1 MHQRQS
7 RRDEGMQ
14 TIERKTEGRRD
25 EENARKKMLV
35 LTPAL
40 LLALFCLS
48 FVFQKRKKKPTK
60 KFSKSAAAFFIV
72 LLLPFAFPFALTP
85 PLTPRLFFYS
95 FLFHNCLFLRCVC
108 LLNVFVTQCDDV
120 FRDKELASQLTGS
133 LCGLGRSPK
142 SPVTR
147 QKGQISWSCKPPTR
161 K

>member
-1 MHQRQS
+1 MKGCKQS
-7 RRDEGMQ
+7 RERQKEGEM
-14 TIERKTEGRRD
+14 RKTHAKKCWFSRLRCFLPYF
-25 EENARKKMLV
+25 ARHLFFKKEKRN
-35 LTPAL
+35 P
-40 LLALFCLS
+40 
-48 FVFQKRKKKPTK
+48 QK
-60 KFSKSAAAFFIV
+60 SSAKVQPRFFIV